1 LLEQK
6 VKMNTVLEEIKYL
19 RNMSGFEI
27 DRRNNNRYRVLVKEN
42 IGRTAYCFSTPIYN
56 VDSRKLINLTFDKS
70 NDVYIF
76 KGSNANVTVCKNR
89 CVLENR
95 EGRAI
100 LLFDDI
106 ISASDSPNEINVAPC
121 MNGLLFTVNSKYIKF
136 NLKSEVKQ
144 SGVRFNSTCFSIMKD
159 KFKPFLSLGTL
170 YSTDQRG
177 RFLPAEMKYKDGGMG
192 IYEIEMV
199 NEFSNGN
206 FMFEVNLYE
215 HKLFQDTTV
224 ESIHPDKNNVY
235 GAVGFIGN
243 TKQFGEQWLYSRL
256 DITKIPEIL
265 SERIEKVILH
275 IPSFYGTADNIDVF
289 VPEKRFCSFGS
300 TWNKKINYSERACS
314 SIINGRYLTIDATN
328 IFTNKSGHELV
339 YNEGFIIKPQKEKKD
354 FLAIST
360 GDSYFAPQILEIKLK
375 N

>member
-1 LLEQK
+1 MRSWFLLEQK

-177 RFLPAEMKYKDGGMG
+177 RFLPAEMK
-192 IYEIEMV
+192 ISHSAPSSIWV
-199 NEFSNGN
+199 FSVP
-206 FMFEVNLYE
+206 E
-215 HKLFQDTTV
+215 
-224 ESIHPDKNNVY
+224 ESKVKISFTFSFSAMYLSPSSVRVSVME
-235 GAVGFIGN
+235 AAAN
-243 TKQFGEQWLYSRL
+243 TINSVSVASFRAEQPR
-256 DITKIPEIL
+256 KIPIAAEMRPRL
-265 SERIEKVILH
+265 M
-275 IPSFYGTADNIDVF
+275 DF
-289 VPEKRFCSFGS
+289 VPRLP
-300 TWNKKINYSERACS
+300 T
-314 SIINGRYLTIDATN
+314 
-328 IFTNKSGHELV
+328 
-339 YNEGFIIKPQKEKKD
+339 IIKSTVPIR
-354 FLAIST
+354 LIST
-360 GDSYFAPQILEIKLK
+360 ISAIEGSAIVLTEW
-375 N
+375 

>member
-1 LLEQK
+1 
-6 VKMNTVLEEIKYL
+6 MNENNDEIKREKVRVIPL
-19 RNMSGFEI
+19 RYI
-27 DRRNNNRYRVLVKEN
+27 DDFPNHPFLVKDDE
-42 IGRTAYCFSTPIYN
+42 SM
-56 VDSRKLINLTFDKS
+56 VQLVKS
-70 NDVYIF
+70 I
-76 KGSNANVTVCKNR
+76 
-89 CVLENR
+89 E
-95 EGRAI
+95 
-100 LLFDDI
+100 
-106 ISASDSPNEINVAPC
+106 
-121 MNGLLFTVNSKYIKF
+121 MNGVLN
-136 NLKSEVKQ
+136 
-144 SGVRFNSTCFSIMKD
+144 
-159 KFKPFLSLGTL
+159 
-170 YSTDQRG
+170 
-177 RFLPAEMKYKDGGMG
+177 
-192 IYEIEMV
+192 
-199 NEFSNGN
+199 
-206 FMFEVNLYE
+206 
-215 HKLFQDTTV
+215 
-224 ESIHPDKNNVY
+224 
-235 GAVGFIGN
+235 
-243 TKQFGEQWLYSRL
+243 SRL